1 MWRVRPSGAE
11 TRPAAGLRTTF
22 ESLSNRDFVRL
33 WLGLQV
39 MGFATQMQMLARTFL
54 AYEITGS
61 AVILGVVAAGTAL
74 PQLALGL
81 FGGAVADRVDR
92 KRLVQAGQFGI
103 AAVAALVAL
112 SITTETV
119 TWGHLLVGSLLQ
131 GAIFAVLAPARHALI
146 PQLVTRRQLG
156 NAMAVTAAGRSA
168 TTLVS
173 PATAGVLYIVI
184 GPAGVYYLVASLCLV
199 AVVLTS
205 SIRQVTER
213 QAAARSKVL
222 SEIKAGLSYIRK
234 SRTVLV
240 LLAVGSTT
248 VFLAVPF
255 VYLLPVFVVDVYGRE
270 AGAFGVL
277 ISVMG
282 LGTMVGSITV
292 ASLGNRRRGLL
303 LVVGGLLSAFALL
316 LVALVPLYYAALS
329 VMFVLGLGSV
339 AHLMLSQALIME
351 QVDDEFRG
359 RVMSVSQ
366 LSSGSLPLV
375 LLPIGLAMEAIGSRP
390 TVGILGVT
398 LLVVSTTVLVTQKR
412 LRGLQ

>member
-1 MWRVRPSGAE
+1 MARPGRPGRVWRVRPSGAE
-11 TRPAAGLRTTF
+11 TRPTAGLRTTF

-61 AVILGVVAAGTAL
+61 AVILGVVAAGTSL

-92 KRLVQAGQFGI
+92 KRLVQTGQFGI

-119 TWGHLLVGSLLQ
+119 TWG
-131 GAIFAVLAPARHALI
+131 
-146 PQLVTRRQLG
+146 QLG

-168 TTLVS
+168 TTLLS
-173 PATAGVLYIVI
+173 PATAGVLYILI

-222 SEIKAGLSYIRK
+222 SEIKAGLSYIRR

-277 ISVMG
+277 ISIMG

-351 QVDDEFRG
+351 QVDDEFRR

-366 LSSGSLPLV
+366 LSSGSLPLA

-398 LLVVSTTVLVTQKR
+398 LLVVSTIVLVTQKR